1 MNWYKSTDKW
11 WEENIKDQVHVFDDV
26 IHRDYQEEIKYF
38 LMGGDDRSFPWYFIP
53 DITGGNYGINLQKRA
68 AFSHVLVGDDPLYC
82 SEQNKQ
88 FMNLVK
94 ESCSKVNKEKSKV
107 IQARSFLQLPL
118 GIESTDPDSPHIDTE
133 ENHFVV
139 LYYVLDSDGDTIIY
153 NEQEESETYTIKER
167 VTPKQGRVVIFDG
180 RFYHTA
186 EQPRHNP
193 RCVIN
198 YDLL

>member
-1 MNWYKSTDKW
+1 MTKSIWYKSTDKW
-11 WEENIKDQVHVFDDV
+11 WEENIKDQIHVFDDV
-26 IHRDYQEEIKYF
+26 IHRDYQEEIKHN
-38 LMGGDDRSFPWYFIP
+38 LLGDHDLFPWYFVTDVTAWEESKGFQGRP
-53 DITGGNYGINLQKRA
+53 
-68 AFSHVLVGDDPLYC
+68 AFSHVLVGDGSA
-82 SEQNKQ
+82 SEQNKY

-94 ESCSKVNKEKSKV
+94 KSCSKVKKEKSKV

-118 GIESTDPDSPHIDTE
+118 GLKSEDPDSPHTDMI

-186 EQPRHNP
+186 EQPRHNT
-193 RCVIN
+193 RCILN